1 MTLRETGTDAV
12 SSGASV
18 AEDRL
23 REVPP
28 RPSAGSDLLEKLIVQ
43 PGARVHLR
51 EIDPSYCGEPELC
64 MAAMPEIQ
72 SYSQKIDQ
80 LQCLMYAEKK
90 HSLLI
95 VLQGLDAGGKDGVAR
110 HILTSMNPAGC
121 RVVEFKQPTREDL
134 SHDFLWRVHPHVP
147 AKGEVT
153 IFNRSHYEDVLVV
166 RVHRLAPVRVWSN
179 RYSLIN
185 DFENFLAI
193 ENNTTVL
200 KFFLHI
206 SKEEQLARFQRR
218 LADPARRWKIS
229 KTDYQERKYWDHYID
244 AFEDMLQKTSTP
256 YAPWFVIPANHKWFR
271 DLMVSRIIIR
281 TLEDLEIEFPKPA
294 LDLVPSAGR
303 LAGSRRRPAQRS
315 KKRLTIVEKAS
326 F

>member
-1 MTLRETGTDAV
+1 MTSGDTKPELV
-12 SSGASV
+12 SSSASV

-23 REVPP
+23 R
-28 RPSAGSDLLEKLIVQ
+28 RGPSESTVGSNLLARLLVE
-43 PGARVHLR
+43 PGARVQLNDV
-51 EIDPSYCGEPELC
+51 DPGYCGEPELYES
-64 MAAMPEIQ
+64 ALPQIP

-121 RVVEFKQPTREDL
+121 RVVEFKQPTPEDL

-166 RVHRLAPVRVWSN
+166 RVHRLAPVCVWSR
-179 RYSLIN
+179 RYALIN
-185 DFENFLAI
+185 DFERFLSM

-218 LADPARRWKIS
+218 LNDPARRWKIS
-229 KTDYQERKYWDHYID
+229 KTDYEERKYWDHYID

-256 YAPWFVIPANHKWFR
+256 HAPWFVIPANHKWFR
-271 DLMVSRIIIR
+271 DLVISQIIIR
-281 TLEDLEIEFPKPA
+281 TLESLDIKFPKPA
-294 LDLVPSAGR
+294 LDLIRCAEGTVRP
-303 LAGSRRRPAQRS
+303 RRKIAPPN
-315 KKRLTIVEKAS
+315 KKKLTIVEPTS
-326 F
+326 L